1 MANPLTQSLF
11 ADTYKDD
18 YRDSDNYHR
27 ILFNSGRALQ
37 ARELT
42 QMQTIIQSEIARFG
56 RNLFD
61 EGANVRPGGFTVN
74 STYEFVKLNTAVYTL
89 PGTSLVGSIFTGA
102 SSGLRAEV
110 IETVAAVGA
119 DPATLY
125 VKYIGGISAS
135 ISTSLR
141 FTPGE
146 QITDGTNTLVVQTT
160 NTGINPAIGAG
171 VRFSVSD
178 GDFFTQGHFVFAEPQ
193 SLIVSKYSNS
203 YTGTVG
209 FVVTQDIVTVAD
221 TSALYDNQGA
231 TPNTTAPGADRYRIR
246 LTLIDQAN
254 ILATDTFVYV
264 AKIVNSVI
272 VNSVTGFDQ
281 YNKINDL
288 LAQRTKE
295 ESGDYIVRPFFLKF
309 DEDSDG
315 NVLQADISPG
325 TAYINGYRIELSS
338 PKRIRFSKPTT
349 TITFNN
355 QNIAASYGNYV
366 LASTIKG
373 TPLINTHELWSL
385 KDSAVPSF
393 VSPYSL
399 NLGTARVRAVEEDGS
414 NYRYYIT
421 DVKMYGTKK
430 FSAVKSIASSTTNY
444 ATLVLENSLAVI
456 KDAANN
462 DLLFPLPLNRPKNL
476 TDYSLQIQKRFTTTA
491 SGGTATL
498 GPGLLGTGE
507 TWTDTNAWI
516 IAVDSN
522 GQNVSSTATVT
533 GTGTTTATISG
544 LSPYGGTIEVLAYV
558 DKSSAAARA
567 KTMVDSATVTAS
579 VVTDSSGNKILNLG
593 KADVYDV
600 LRIRK
605 TDSNGIDLTNYFR
618 FDNGQRDNFYDTGK
632 LVLKST
638 FSDPGS
644 TFVRFRY
651 FTHGAGDFFDV
662 TSYDSVNTGLS
673 YGEIPSHTF
682 TNGATVHL
690 ANYLDFR
697 PRIGD
702 KGTTFDS
709 STAKVNFLPKN
720 GDVVRSDVD
729 YYLPRYDKMIAD
741 EAGSITIISGEPS
754 LNPTYPTTPSNTL
767 ELYKIR
773 LNANTLNDSDLGI
786 TAIDH
791 KHYTM
796 ADIGKLEKRIDRLEE
811 YTTLSLLEM
820 NTDNYAVVDSTGINR
835 TKAGFLADGFND
847 HFFSDTTSQEYRAS
861 IDPTSG
867 VVQPSVV
874 SRNIRLKYDSSLSSN
889 VILKGDNVYL
899 SYVDSAY
906 IEQTF
911 VSGTENINPFAV
923 VFNQGVL
930 QLSPASDEWLETKY
944 IPARVINGGTRL
956 DTSQTSNFN
965 AHQWNWQGL
974 SGNLTGTV
982 ADQDTVTTTT
992 RRRVGRIRRTTRIT
1006 TSTSI
1011 STTRVVSDETI
1022 RNVVGDRVVDV
1033 AFIPF
1038 MRSRKVAFKASGL
1051 KPFQRYYPFFDNVD
1065 VASWCREEAFVRFS
1079 TTTEDYGT
1087 RYNQAVA
1094 HPETNS
1100 ILTSDSNGT
1109 INGSFFIPST
1119 PAIKF
1124 RTGSREFKLNNVSS
1138 ANEATGTS
1146 VAKADFVSSGMLE
1159 TRQQDIISTRVV
1171 TLQTDTTTTTTT
1183 TVRQIDPLAQ
1193 TFVVD
1198 TDDGV
1203 FLTKVAVY
1211 FKTKPSGA
1219 ETPAPI
1225 MLEIRPVVNGYP
1237 SSGIA
1242 VPGSLVVLTPSQVSV
1257 AATQTRAGV
1266 LAAPTYFTFSE
1277 PVYLNGQTEY
1287 CIVLLTDST
1296 AYNTYVAQIDQP
1308 MLGST
1313 SLRIGKQPS
1322 LGSLFKSQNSRTW
1335 EPDQTKDLMFQ
1346 LYKAKFTTSAAYAIL
1361 ENVDVPLVLL
1371 EPDPIQM
1378 DSASRWATIYHPNHG
1393 FDSGDIVK
1401 IYGLDSASTY
1411 NGIRA
1416 TSILGSN
1423 AISFPD
1429 ATGYQIYMDSSTAAG
1444 AKAFVGG
1451 SNVSASQN
1459 IIYDVINPHLE
1470 ILTPPN
1476 TSTVL
1481 ESKITSGRSLA
1492 GIETRFTK
1500 ETSFNV
1506 TSVKEDNYSSNPNM
1520 IANSYVEAAAPLNGA
1535 RSATFKVSME
1545 TTSVN
1550 VSPVIDL
1557 QRASLILITNI
1568 IDKQSSDRS
1577 LGSLPGRTLG
1587 SGVNT
1592 PLAYK
1597 AETDPT
1603 DGSHIAKHI
1612 TVPVTLAD
1620 QAVGLQIVLG
1630 ANRPADA
1637 EFEVYYRTATSGNNI
1652 RLLPYTLVTA
1662 EGTVPSDDNPNV
1674 FREYKYL
1681 VGGKNGTLTP
1691 FSQYQLK
1698 IVFRSGNSSKVPAIT
1713 DLRVIALAD

>member
-42 QMQTIIQSEIARFG
+42 QMQTIIQGEIARFG
-56 RNLFD
+56 RNIFK
-61 EGANVRPGGFTVN
+61 EGASVNPGGFTIN
-74 STYEFVKLNTAVYTL
+74 PTYEFVKLNTAVYTL

-171 VRFSVSD
+171 VRFSASA
-178 GDFFTQGHFVFAEPQ
+178 GDFFTQGHFVFAESQ
-193 SLIVSKYSNS
+193 SLILSKYSNS

-221 TSALYDNQGA
+221 TTALYDNQGA

-246 LTLIDQAN
+246 LTLIDQDN

-272 VNSVTGFDQ
+272 VNNVTGTDE
-281 YNKINDL
+281 YNKINTL
-288 LAQRTKE
+288 LAKRTKE

-309 DEDSDG
+309 DEDSDD

-325 TAYINGYRIELSS
+325 TAYINGYRVELSS

-349 TITFNN
+349 TTTFNN
-355 QNIAASYGNYV
+355 QAIAASYGNYV

-373 TPLINTHELWSL
+373 TPLINTHELWLL
-385 KDSAVPSF
+385 KSAVTF
-393 VSPYSL
+393 GGT
-399 NLGTARVRAVEEDGS
+399 NLGTARVRAVEEDGA

-421 DVKMYGTKK
+421 DVKMYGTNK
-430 FSAVKSIASSTTNY
+430 FSAVRSIGSSIYNY
-444 ATLVLENSLAVI
+444 ADLILENSLAVI

-491 SGGTATL
+491 AAGTATL

-567 KTMVDSATVTAS
+567 KTITETTVTAS

-593 KADVYDV
+593 KADVYDI
-600 LRIRK
+600 LRLRK

-773 LNANTLNDSDLGI
+773 LNANTFNDSDLGI

-791 KHYTM
+791 KRYTM

-820 NTDNYAVVDSTGINR
+820 NTNNYAVVDSTGINR

-874 SRNIRLKYDSSLSSN
+874 SRNVRLKYDSSLSSN

-906 IEQTF
+906 IEQTS

-930 QLSPASDEWLETKY
+930 ELSPASDEWLETQY
-944 IPARVINGGTRL
+944 VPARTIDGGTRL
-956 DTSQTSNFN
+956 NTDQTTNFN

-974 SGNLTGTV
+974 SGDLTGTV
-982 ADQDTVTTTT
+982 ADQSSVSTRRKVGRRRFFFVGPRRTEETTTT
-992 RRRVGRIRRTTRIT
+992 T
-1006 TSTSI
+1006 
-1011 STTRVVSDETI
+1011 TTRVVSDETI
-1022 RNVVGDRVVDV
+1022 RNVIGDRVVDV
-1033 AFIPF
+1033 AFILT
-1038 MRSRKVAFKASGL
+1038 MRSRKVSFKASGL
-1051 KPFQRYYPFFDNVD
+1051 KPFQRYYPFFDNTD
-1065 VASWCREEAFVRFS
+1065 VSAWCREEAFTRFS

-1094 HPETNS
+1094 HPQTSS

-1109 INGSFFIPST
+1109 ISGSFFIPST

-1124 RTGSREFKLNNVSS
+1124 RTGSYEFKLNNVSS
-1138 ANEATGTS
+1138 ANEAAGTS
-1146 VAKADFVSSGMLE
+1146 VAKANFVSSGMLE
-1159 TRQQDIISTRVV
+1159 TRQRDVISTRVI
-1171 TLQTDTTTTTTT
+1171 TLRTDTTTT
-1183 TVRQIDPLAQ
+1183 VREVDPLAQ

-1203 FLTKVAVY
+1203 FLTKVAIY
-1211 FKTKPSGA
+1211 FKSKPTGA
-1219 ETPAPI
+1219 ETPAPV

-1237 SSGIA
+1237 SSGVA

-1257 AATQTRAGV
+1257 AATQTQAGV

-1296 AYNTYVAQIDQP
+1296 AYNVYVAQIDQP

-1346 LYKAKFTTSAAYAIL
+1346 LYKAKFTTSAAYATL

-1371 EPDPIQM
+1371 EPNPIQM

-1401 IYGLDSASTY
+1401 IYGLDSATTY

-1492 GIETRFTK
+1492 GIETRFVK
-1500 ETSFNV
+1500 ETTFNV

-1520 IANSYVEAAAPLNGA
+1520 IANSYVEAAAPLSGA

-1577 LGSLPGRTLG
+1577 LGSLPGRTAG

-1637 EFEVYYRTATSGNNI
+1637 DFEVYYRTATSGNNI

-1698 IVFRSGNSSKVPAIT
+1698 IVFRSSNSSKVPAIT

>member
-56 RNLFD
+56 RNIFK
-61 EGANVRPGGFTVN
+61 EGASVNPGGFTVN
-74 STYEFVKLNTAVYTL
+74 SNYEFVKLNTAVYTL

-102 SSGLRAEV
+102 STGLRAEV

-146 QITDGTNTLVVQTT
+146 QISNGTNTLVVQTT
-160 NTGINPAIGAG
+160 NTGINPAIGTG
-171 VRFSVSD
+171 VRFSAST
-178 GDFFTQGHFVFAEPQ
+178 GDFFTQGHFVFAESQ
-193 SLIVSKYSNS
+193 SLILSKYSNS

-221 TSALYDNQGA
+221 TTDLYDNQGA

-264 AKIVNSVI
+264 AKVVDSVI
-272 VNSVTGFDQ
+272 VNNVTGFDQ
-281 YNKINDL
+281 YSKINDL
-288 LAQRTKE
+288 LAKRTKE

-309 DEDSDG
+309 DEDSDT

-349 TITFNN
+349 TTAFNN
-355 QNIAASYGNYV
+355 QAIAASYGNYV
-366 LASTIKG
+366 LALTVKG
-373 TPLINTHELWSL
+373 TPLINTHELWIL
-385 KDSAVPSF
+385 KSAVTFGGS
-393 VSPYSL
+393 
-399 NLGTARVRAVEEDGS
+399 NLGTARVRAVEEDGA

-421 DVKMYGTKK
+421 DVKMYGTNK
-430 FSAVKSIASSTTNY
+430 FSAVRSIGSSATNY
-444 ATLVLENSLAVI
+444 ADLILENSLAVI
-456 KDAANN
+456 KDADNN

-476 TDYSLQIQKRFTTTA
+476 TDYSLQIQKRFTTSTFT
-491 SGGTATL
+491 GTATL

-507 TWTDTNAWI
+507 TWTDVNSWI

-522 GQNVSSTATVT
+522 GQNVSSSATVT
-533 GTGTTTATISG
+533 GSGSTTATISG
-544 LSPYGGTIEVLAYV
+544 LSPYGGTIKVIAYV

-567 KTMVDSATVTAS
+567 KTITETTVTAS

-593 KADVYDV
+593 KADVYDI
-600 LRIRK
+600 LRLRA

-673 YGEIPSHTF
+673 YGEIPSYTL
-682 TNGATVHL
+682 TNGTTVHL

-729 YYLPRYDKMIAD
+729 YYLPRYDKLIAD
-741 EAGSITIISGEPS
+741 ETGSITIISGEPS

-773 LNANTLNDSDLGI
+773 LNANTFNDSDLGI

-791 KHYTM
+791 KRYTM

-847 HFFSDTTSQEYRAS
+847 HFFSDTTSQEYRAA

-867 VVQPSVV
+867 VVQPSIV
-874 SRNIRLKYDSSLSSN
+874 SRNVRLKYDSSLSSN

-906 IEQTF
+906 IEQPY

-930 QLSPASDEWLETKY
+930 QLSPASDEWLETQY
-944 IPARVINGGTRL
+944 IQARVINGGTRL

-982 ADQDTVTTTT
+982 ADQDTSTT
-992 RRRVGRIRRTTRIT
+992 RRRVGRRTTTRT
-1006 TSTSI
+1006 TTNI
-1011 STTRVVSDETI
+1011 TRVVGDETI

-1038 MRSRKVAFKASGL
+1038 MRSRKVSFKASGL

-1065 VASWCREEAFVRFS
+1065 VASWCREETFTRFA
-1079 TTTEDYGT
+1079 TTTEDYGS

-1094 HPETNS
+1094 HPQTSS

-1109 INGSFFIPST
+1109 IDGSFFIPST

-1138 ANEATGTS
+1138 ANEADGTS

-1159 TRQQDIISTRVV
+1159 TRQQDIISTRVI
-1171 TLQTDTTTTTTT
+1171 TLQTSTTNTSTTSREAD
-1183 TVRQIDPLAQ
+1183 VRNIDPLAQ

-1203 FLTKVAVY
+1203 FLTKVAIY

-1257 AATQTRAGV
+1257 AATQTQAGV

-1287 CIVLLTDST
+1287 SIVLLTDST
-1296 AYNTYVAQIDQP
+1296 AYNVYVAQIDQP

-1371 EPDPIQM
+1371 EPNPIQM

-1492 GIETRFTK
+1492 GIETRFVK
-1500 ETSFNV
+1500 ETNFNV

-1603 DGSHIAKHI
+1603 DGSHIAKHV

-1637 EFEVYYRTATSGNNI
+1637 DFLVYYRTATSGNNI
-1652 RLLPYTLVTA
+1652 RLLPWSLVTA

-1698 IVFRSGNSSKVPAIT
+1698 IVFRSSNSSKVPAIT